1 MGCYRKGHRWY
12 IDYYHNGKRKREVV
26 SIPEKD
32 PATITLR
39 DAEKALAIRK
49 AEIAQGKFDII
60 DTQKQIKFGVLLSD
74 YLEWAKENHRSNERD
89 ITISK
94 TLKLFFKEKSI
105 SDIKLW
111 DVEKY
116 KSWRK
121 KEGRKPETVNRE
133 LTVLRRM
140 FKLAEKGILKRSIN
154 KNPVEGL
161 QLLKIPQKKY
171 HTLSEWEFNLLY
183 EASAIHLK
191 PILLCAYLTGMR
203 RGEIQ
208 KLKWSEVD
216 LGEGYI
222 HVVESKNDE
231 WRSIPIG
238 DILIEMFEE
247 LELNL
252 KSEYVFTTQDGKPF
266 TSRKSWD
273 GAFKNA
279 IRRSGIDK
287 CTFHEL
293 RHTFVSNLIV
303 REKEDYATVM
313 AISGHK
319 DIRMLQRYSHTNE
332 DAKRNAIK
340 KLNLGAKMIP
350 FSKCENNDK

>member
-1 MGCYRKGHRWY
+1 MGCYSKGNRWY
-12 IDYYHNGKRKREVV
+12 IDYYVNGKRKREVV
-26 SIPEKD
+26 TIPEKD
-32 PATITLR
+32 PATITIR

-49 AEIAQGKFDII
+49 SEIAQGKFDII
-60 DTQKQIKFGVLLSD
+60 NTQKQIKFEVLLND
-74 YLEWAKENHRSNERD
+74 YLEWAKENHRSYDRD

-94 TLKLFFKEKSI
+94 NLFSFFKDKSI

-111 DVEKY
+111 DIEKY
-116 KSWRK
+116 KSLRK
-121 KEGRKPETVNRE
+121 KVGRQPETINRE

-140 FKLAEKGILKRSIN
+140 FKLAEKGVLKHNIN
-154 KNPVEGL
+154 KNPIDGM

-171 HTLSEWEFNLLY
+171 HTLSELEFNMLY
-183 EASAIHLK
+183 EASAQHLK
-191 PILLCAYLTGMR
+191 PILLCAYSTGMR

-216 LGEGYI
+216 LDEGYI
-222 HVVESKNDE
+222 HVIESKNDE

-238 DILIEMFEE
+238 SVLIEVLKE
-247 LELNL
+247 LI
-252 KSEYVFTTQDGKPF
+252 SDSTSHYVFTTQDGKPF
-266 TSRKSWD
+266 ISKKSWD

-279 IRRSGIDK
+279 LRRSAIEK

-303 REKEDYATVM
+303 KEKEDSATVM

-332 DAKRNAIK
+332 DAKREAIR
-340 KLNLGAKMIP
+340 KLNLRIMSNEKVVVLGKV
-350 FSKCENNDK
+350 

>member
-1 MGCYRKGHRWY
+1 MGCFKKDNRWY
-12 IDYYHNGKRKREVV
+12 IDYYIHGKRKREVV
-26 SIPEKD
+26 TIPEVD
-32 PATITLR
+32 PATITIR

-49 AEIAQGKFDII
+49 AEMAQGKFDII
-60 DTQKQIKFGVLLSD
+60 QTEKQVKFEVLMSD
-74 YLEWAKENHRSNERD
+74 YLDWAKENHRSYDRD
-89 ITISK
+89 ITASK
-94 TLKLFFKEKSI
+94 SLNAFFKGESI
-105 SDIKLW
+105 SGISLW
-111 DVEKY
+111 HVEKY
-116 KSWRK
+116 KSSRK
-121 KEGRKPETVNRE
+121 KIGRKPETINRE
-133 LTVLRRM
+133 LTILRRM
-140 FKLAEKGILKRSIN
+140 FKLAEKGVLKHKIS
-154 KNPVEGL
+154 KNPVVGM
-161 QLLKIPQKKY
+161 QLLKIPQNKY
-171 HTLSEWEFNLLY
+171 RTLKDWEFNLLY
-183 EASAIHLK
+183 EASAPHLK

-208 KLKWSEVD
+208 KLKWSQVD
-216 LGEGYI
+216 LEDEYI

-247 LELNL
+247 LKLNL

-273 GAFKNA
+273 GAFNNA